1 MTETAL
7 VIGGEARTAD
17 DKISG
22 YVKSVVVDRG
32 TRTVTHL
39 VVEPKGREGLARLVR
54 LDDHVDAQDS
64 TIRLGY
70 SEEEFKNLTAAEDA
84 LAEVF
89 NSGPVELVQEGWRPA
104 DDDEPAV
111 DGSEISPARAMFR
124 GDIDLVHVL
133 LPAEEEEHRG
143 DHVHATDG
151 EIGQLRALGIEPSH
165 PPGDPRARTS
175 QGRPPAAS
183 PGRGHPI
190 RQRVGVH
197 RRHPSQHLQAAGDG
211 AGAHRRQ
218 LSSRPARGGEHPV
231 RSVPRS

>member
-1 MTETAL
+1 MTEMTL
-7 VIGGEARTAD
+7 VIGSEARTSD

-70 SEEEFKNLTAAEDA
+70 TEAEFKNLTAAEDA

-89 NSGPVELVQEGWRPA
+89 NSGPVELVSEGWRPA
-104 DDDEPAV
+104 DDDEPVV
-111 DGSEISPARAMFR
+111 DGSKISPARAMFR
-124 GDIDLVHVL
+124 EEIDLVPIL

-151 EIGQLRALGIEPSH
+151 EIGQLRALSID
-165 PPGDPRARTS
+165 PGTH
-175 QGRPPAAS
+175 QVTHVHVLLKE
-183 PGRGHPI
+183 GHL
-190 RQRVGVH
+190 
-197 RRHPSQHLQAAGDG
+197 RRHQDVAIPSSSVSGFTGGIHLSISRQQVAELAHGDIG
-211 AGAHRRQ
+211 Q
-218 LSSRPARGGEHPV
+218 PGG
-231 RSVPRS
+231 

>member
-1 MTETAL
+1 MTEMTL
-7 VIGGEARTAD
+7 VIGSEARTAD

-22 YVKSVVVDRG
+22 YVKSVVIDRG

-70 SEEEFKNLTAAEDA
+70 TEAEFKNLAAAEDA

-89 NSGPVELVQEGWRPA
+89 NSGPVELVSEGWRPA
-104 DDDEPAV
+104 DDEPVV
-111 DGSEISPARAMFR
+111 DGSKISPARAMFR
-124 GDIDLVHVL
+124 EEIDLVPIL

-151 EIGQLRALGIEPSH
+151 EIGQLRALSIDPGTHQVTYVHVLLKEGHLRHRQDVAIPSGSVSGFTGGIHLSISRQQVAELAH
-165 PPGDPRARTS
+165 GDI
-175 QGRPPAAS
+175 
-183 PGRGHPI
+183 GHP
-190 RQRVGVH
+190 
-197 RRHPSQHLQAAGDG
+197 
-211 AGAHRRQ
+211 
-218 LSSRPARGGEHPV
+218 GG
-231 RSVPRS
+231 